1 MKRDLCWTEVFWES
15 PECQNCSKGGKNLGK
30 KGTNGDLYRYGGKC
44 IQTWQPDQFVIEQT
58 DNILAA
64 RHAKAL
70 AGMKRQIVKLE
81 IYDLWDGILDC
92 MDYGIPQGRKR
103 YFLIDRKSS
112 LKKRKL
118 TNVLPPPTVP
128 CVPLI
133 LLLDDEGEPEFP
145 EDSDGLP
152 NLIHCFKTIIK
163 KKKKNPLFNLFVCDV
178 YGSNPVIKFERFN
191 TITATRAQQRAYF
204 ITSKLRFVKTK
215 ELFRLMGMIPN
226 RLKTQGVKERAVGH
240 CIGNAVPVNVIRA
253 IFRALQLNHGG

>member
-1 MKRDLCWTEVFWES
+1 
-15 PECQNCSKGGKNLGK
+15 
-30 KGTNGDLYRYGGKC
+30 
-44 IQTWQPDQFVIEQT
+44 
-58 DNILAA
+58 
-64 RHAKAL
+64 
-70 AGMKRQIVKLE
+70 MKRQIVKLE

-92 MDYGIPQGRKR
+92 MDYGIPQVRKR
-103 YFLIDRKSS
+103 YFLIGRKSS

-118 TNVLPPPTVP
+118 TKMLPPPTVP

-145 EDSDGLP
+145 EDSVGLP
-152 NLIHCFKTIIK
+152 NLIHCFKTIIE

-178 YGSNPVIKFERFN
+178 YGSNPVIKFEHIS

-204 ITSKLRFVKTK
+204 ITSKLRFVKQK

-226 RLKTQGVKERAVGH
+226 RLETQGVRERAVGH